1 MNLKLATIICS
12 LSIIFGC
19 KPPDDTGFEPT
30 APFLIK
36 KQVFEA
42 PATDEDPVS
51 SVSSG
56 VEVKIAGNNGNGG
69 ATNFSFANLTSSGD
83 FAVGAWKSITQTA
96 GMSHNKCNRIQQLS
110 GGNLLMLGTAG
121 ISMTDCEAYAVV
133 TDAGGNYVKH
143 YKTDNVGANEFNSAV
158 LQSDGALLITG
169 SSTAFGTGDPDF
181 YLVKLDVNLD
191 FVWEK
196 NFGTEWNE
204 GAVKIV
210 PFDNNGNF
218 FYLFGYTDADFLNGR
233 QLWLIR
239 INNLGDSVWSKTLGT
254 DVDDEPR
261 DIIRTEDE
269 NHVILSVA
277 DNDNRELQ
285 FYKIDPST
293 GKDNWLGTAKY
304 GMPNQDIDAY
314 HLINYPSSYPG
325 GTIIAVGYGYASGTR
340 TDEDMLVIKTTL
352 SFDGPTVYTIG
363 EADFNERGK
372 TAVEVADGIMIIG
385 YKSDKSGNTNKDLF
399 VAKIRK

>member
-12 LSIIFGC
+12 LSFIFGC

-42 PATDEDPVS
+42 PGTDEDPVS

-96 GMSHNKCNRIQQLS
+96 GMSYNKCNRIQQLS
-110 GGNLLMLGTAG
+110 DGNLLMLGTAG
-121 ISMTDCEAYAVV
+121 VSMTDCEAYAIV
-133 TDAGGNYVKH
+133 TDAGGNYLKH
-143 YKTDNVGANEFNSAV
+143 YKTDNVGANEFSSAV
-158 LQSDGALLITG
+158 VQSDGALLITG
-169 SSTAFGTGDPDF
+169 TSTAFGTGDPDF
-181 YLVKLDVNLD
+181 YLVKLDVNLG

-261 DIIRTEDE
+261 DIIRTADE
-269 NHVILSVA
+269 NHLLLSIA
-277 DNDNRELQ
+277 DNDNREIH
-285 FYKIDPST
+285 FNKVEAST
-293 GKDNWLGTAKY
+293 NKEQWKDKYTISGK
-304 GMPNQDIDAY
+304 DIDAY
-314 HLINYPSSYPG
+314 QLIEHKSPLSPLPL
-325 GTIIAVGYGYASGTR
+325 ILVVGFGYANGR
-340 TDEDMLVIKTTL
+340 EDEDMFVLRFSQSGI
-352 SFDGPTVYTIG
+352 SEDAEVYTIG

-385 YKSDKSGNTNKDLF
+385 YKSDKSGNTNRDLF